1 MGERQPEAHVK
12 GLFGLSFTALIWSR
26 NSATLSAGSSWEAM
40 ERKYEV
46 YIQGK
51 PLRFQ
56 SDDALNDLPVIDV
69 RDKGALRQL
78 VEQLRKEECATGF
91 QLRPGT
97 GFDAWQAFR
106 ADHEF
111 VAAAGG
117 VVVDELGRLLAIK
130 RLGKWDLPK
139 GKVEK
144 REEIE
149 DAAVREVE
157 EECGLEQVVLIK
169 PVTSTWHTY
178 ERKKKHYLKRTD
190 WFLMRASSKER
201 LTPQFDEDIEEVRW
215 LDERGVRMMEK
226 DTYPSL
232 LPVLRA
238 WESMKA

>member
-1 MGERQPEAHVK
+1 
-12 GLFGLSFTALIWSR
+12 
-26 NSATLSAGSSWEAM
+26 M

-46 YIQGK
+46 YIGGK
-51 PLRFQ
+51 PLRFH
-56 SDDALNDLPVIDV
+56 DDEVRNDLPVIEV
-69 RDKGALRQL
+69 RDKSALRK
-78 VEQLRKEECATGF
+78 VVGQLRKEGAHNGF
-91 QLRPGT
+91 QLRVPA

-144 REEIE
+144 REAIE

-178 ERKKKHYLKRTD
+178 ERKQKHYLKRTD
-190 WFLMRASSKER
+190 WFLMHASSKER

-215 LDERGVRMMEK
+215 LDERGIRMMES

-232 LPVLRA
+232 LPVLAA
-238 WESMKA
+238 WRSMMA

>member
-1 MGERQPEAHVK
+1 
-12 GLFGLSFTALIWSR
+12 
-26 NSATLSAGSSWEAM
+26 M

-51 PLRFQ
+51 PLRFH
-56 SDDALNDLPVIDV
+56 SDDAPNDLPVIDV
-69 RDKGALRQL
+69 ADKGALREL
-78 VEQLRKEECATGF
+78 VERMRKEESGSGF
-91 QLRPGT
+91 QLRPT
-97 GFDAWQAFR
+97 AGFDAWQAFR

-144 REEIE
+144 REGVEE
-149 DAAVREVE
+149 AAVREVE

-169 PVTSTWHTY
+169 PLTSTWHTY
-178 ERKKKHYLKRTD
+178 ERKKKHHLKRTD

-215 LDERGVRMMEK
+215 LDEKGIRMMEG

-232 LPVLRA
+232 LPVLHT

>member
-1 MGERQPEAHVK
+1 M
-12 GLFGLSFTALIWSR
+12 
-26 NSATLSAGSSWEAM
+26 
-40 ERKYEV
+40 
-46 YIQGK
+46 
-51 PLRFQ
+51 RFH
-56 SDDALNDLPVIDV
+56 SDDAANDLPVIEV
-69 RDKGALRQL
+69 ADKTALRQV
-78 VEQLRKEECATGF
+78 VEQLRKEESGTGF
-91 QLRPGT
+91 QLRT
-97 GFDAWQAFR
+97 AAGFDAWQAFR

-117 VVVDELGRLLAIK
+117 VVVDELGRLLAIR

-144 REEIE
+144 KEEME

-190 WFLMRASSKER
+190 WFLMRASSKEK
-201 LTPQFDEDIEEVRW
+201 LTPQSEEDIEEVQW
-215 LDERGVRMMEK
+215 LDEDGIHMMEG

-232 LPVLRA
+232 LPVITA
-238 WESMKA
+238 WRSMQA

>member
-1 MGERQPEAHVK
+1 
-12 GLFGLSFTALIWSR
+12 
-26 NSATLSAGSSWEAM
+26 M

-51 PLRFQ
+51 PLRFH
-56 SDDALNDLPVIDV
+56 SDDGRNALPLIEVA
-69 RDKGALRQL
+69 DKTELRQV
-78 VEQLRKEECATGF
+78 VEQLRKEESGSGF
-91 QLRPGT
+91 QLRPT
-97 GFDAWQAFR
+97 AGFDAWQAFR

-190 WFLMRASSKER
+190 WFLMRASSKEK
-201 LTPQFDEDIEEVRW
+201 LTAQTEEDIEEVRW
-215 LDERGVRMMEK
+215 LDEKGIRMMEA

>member
-1 MGERQPEAHVK
+1 
-12 GLFGLSFTALIWSR
+12 
-26 NSATLSAGSSWEAM
+26 M

-46 YIQGK
+46 YIGGK
-51 PLRFQ
+51 PLRFHQ
-56 SDDALNDLPVIDV
+56 DDPESDLPVIAV
-69 RDKGALRQL
+69 ADKGALRQV
-78 VEQLRKEECATGF
+78 VEQLRTEESSTGF
-91 QLRPGT
+91 QLRTGA

-117 VVVDELGRLLAIK
+117 VVVDEMGRLLAIR

-139 GKVEK
+139 GKVERK
-144 REEIE
+144 EEIE

-178 ERKKKHYLKRTD
+178 ERRKKHYLKRTD
-190 WFLMRASSKER
+190 WFLMRASSKEK
-201 LTPQFDEDIEEVRW
+201 LTAQSEEDIEEVRW
-215 LDERGVRMMEK
+215 LDEKGIRMMES